1 MAKKVS
7 LRLAR
12 HYGVDMTHRDT
23 QHRFASLSGMMHR
36 KGEVE
41 DALLR
46 AVGYRRLCTLPSPIH
61 GMISV
66 DGGSTL
72 LIHAGKRLYAL
83 HMGSVPTLPTV
94 SEALERRR
102 SASPARALRMSG
114 KTAEGTS
121 ASLYDFMPE
130 RRVPHAVLGHSVYL
144 LTGTHVLVYAQGA
157 LSVIADDTN
166 PMTLDGVTVTNTV
179 APYVPLLLSNGA
191 ACEQR
196 NLLTDLYRVEAE
208 LSLGESND
216 RSGPFTYERTGED
229 DARVPTCRVTSYTGE
244 GPISFIA
251 IPESAV
257 VDGVHCAVTDIA
269 PNALEHSG
277 VRSLALPAS
286 MKALATAGPLLGI
299 EDLRSLYLPYGVF
312 MLTRLSLLYAPE
324 HLRIFYAGTKEEWE
338 EVTLVPSDGS
348 FAPRVDYGSDTPYRA
363 LTVDLPRDEKTLE
376 CLSFT
381 LNGEAHKS
389 SALDVAYSFLT
400 DGEGGIRAVYLLVAS
415 DLSLAGMRI
424 GMLLRSAPYAYR
436 DGEGGARH
444 PLLRGSETETD
455 ARALVMS
462 AAVMASH
469 DDRLFFGAPSGV
481 GDAFFYTH
489 TDSSGRPN
497 VHYLASENFSTAIT
511 AGGIS
516 GIFGCEGDLLVL
528 RTDGGMNGSTLSAYE
543 GVTPDAGTALFRRV
557 YVTAREASLPHV
569 RYAFLFGGRL
579 HLLTEDGL
587 LRATRATSGGYF
599 SFTHVSSRIDPLL
612 LNGRSGFMHASL
624 EGLLLLASDVGAVIG
639 DHLRTEDGEYEWYP
653 LGALHDFKGDSVRF
667 VSMTELPFGED
678 YTHVLMPGGGIAPL
692 EIAKEQVERDSSQ
705 IEILPVCTAYGSAH
719 PENLHVL
726 CARGTQCYLP
736 MSTDGIFTGGQAC
749 EMSALCSLS
758 ELTFLG
764 SSGGGVFLFNTDTD
778 KESEESYRAD
788 GHEVVAHLE
797 TFPFDA
803 GTLHEKKRTVRKTA
817 YLTVGSRAK
826 GVRVFVK
833 KDGVPCA
840 QAQRIGDCC
849 LDFGTLDFKELA
861 FSHLHPRPI
870 PLYEDA
876 RDYYEKSYRIESAS
890 LLSFREL
897 GFTAEVRERGKIL

>member
-12 HYGVDMTHRDT
+12 HYGVDMTHKDR
-23 QHRFASLSGMMHR
+23 QHHFASLSGMMHR
-36 KGEVE
+36 KAS

-46 AVGYRRLCTLPSPIH
+46 AVGYRRLCTLPAPIH
-61 GMISV
+61 SMISV
-66 DGGSTL
+66 GDGSTL
-72 LIHAGKRLYAL
+72 LIHAGKRLYT
-83 HMGSVPTLPTV
+83 MNTESVPALPTV
-94 SEALERRR
+94 REALERKR
-102 SASPARALRMSG
+102 SASPAKALRISG
-114 KTAEGTS
+114 KTAEGAST
-121 ASLYDFMPE
+121 SLYDFLPN
-130 RRVPHAVLGHSVYL
+130 RRIPHAVLGNSVYL
-144 LTGTHVLVYAQGA
+144 LTGTHVLVYTQGA
-157 LSVIADDTN
+157 LSVIADETN
-166 PMTLDGVTVTNTV
+166 PMTIGGVTVTDTV
-179 APYVPLLLSNGA
+179 TPYVPLLLSNGSV
-191 ACEQR
+191 CEQR

-244 GPISFIA
+244 GPLSFLA

-269 PNALEHSG
+269 PGALENSG

-286 MKALATAGPLLGI
+286 MKALAPTGPLLGI

-312 MLTRLSLLYAPE
+312 MLTRQALLYAPE

-348 FAPRVDYGSDTPYRA
+348 FAPQVDYESGTPYRA
-363 LTVDLPRDEKTLE
+363 LTVDLPRDGRTLE

-389 SALDVAYSFLT
+389 SALDVAYSFLS

-415 DLSLAGMRI
+415 NLSLAGMNI
-424 GMLLRSAPYAYR
+424 GMLLRGAPYAYR
-436 DGEGGARH
+436 DGEGGAGH
-444 PLLRGSETETD
+444 PLLRGSVAETD

-462 AAVMASH
+462 AEVMASH
-469 DDRLFFGAPSGV
+469 DDRLFFGAPSGAR
-481 GDAFFYTH
+481 DALFYTH

-511 AGGIS
+511 SGGIS

-528 RTDGGMNGSTLSAYE
+528 RTDGAMVGATLSAYE
-543 GVTPDAGTALFRRV
+543 GVTPDAATALFRRV
-557 YVTAREASLPHV
+557 YVAAREASLPHV

-579 HLLTEDGL
+579 HLLTDDGL
-587 LRATRATSGGYF
+587 FRATRATSGGYF

-612 LNGRSGFMHASL
+612 LSGKGGFQHASL
-624 EGLLLLASDVGAVIG
+624 EGLLLLSSDAGALIG
-639 DHLRTEDGEYEWYP
+639 DHLRKEDGEYEWYP

-678 YTHVLMPGGGIAPL
+678 YTHVMMPSGGIAALKIP
-692 EIAKEQVERDSSQ
+692 EAQVERDAFH
-705 IEILPVCTAYGSAH
+705 IEFLPLCTASGTPH
-719 PENLHVL
+719 PENVTVSCTL
-726 CARGTQCYLP
+726 GTQCYLP
-736 MSTDGIFTGGQAC
+736 MSTDGIFTGGNAC
-749 EMSALCSLS
+749 EMSALCSVRD
-758 ELTFLG
+758 LTLLG

-778 KESEESYRAD
+778 GEREECYRAD
-788 GHEVVAHLE
+788 GHETVAHVQ

-817 YLTVGSRAK
+817 YLTVGDYAK
-826 GVRVFVK
+826 GVRVSVI
-833 KDGVPCA
+833 KDGVPSA
-840 QAQRIGDCC
+840 MAQRLGDCC
-849 LDFGTLDFKELA
+849 LDFASLDFTQLA